1 MKSNGL
7 IIAAAL
13 CLVLPTAG
21 LAAPVKV
28 KEKIKY
34 YNIQGKTAAEFAVAM
49 SKRGPYSRQHRKRA
63 WATASRDLTYQL
75 VRKRGSKGCSI
86 RDVKVELDIVYTLP
100 KLRNARAV
108 SKRQRSKWRR
118 MFNLLSKH
126 EKVHGKLYKQFARN
140 VRNQLLR
147 MPRASSCRKLDRQA
161 GKIVNALSEKDSL
174 ANDRF
179 DLKDRRNYSLMERIY
194 TGS

>member
-1 MKSNGL
+1 MRIRSVLCAVGVCL
-7 IIAAAL
+7 ISTQ
-13 CLVLPTAG
+13 VSW
-21 LAAPVKV
+21 AAPIKV
-28 KEKIKY
+28 NEKNKFY
-34 YNIQGKTAAEFAVAM
+34 TIQGKTAPEFAVAM

-75 VRKRGSKGCSI
+75 VRKRDAKGCKI
-86 RDVKVELDIVYTLP
+86 TDVKVELDIVYTLP
-100 KLRNARAV
+100 KLRNERAV
-108 SKRQRSKWRR
+108 SKRHRSKWRR

-140 VRNQLLR
+140 VRREILR

-161 GKIVNALSEKDSL
+161 IKIVKTLSEKDSL

>member
-1 MKSNGL
+1 MNKKAL
-7 IIAAAL
+7 ILAACF
-13 CLVLPTAG
+13 CLAAPQASV
-21 LAAPVKV
+21 AAPVKV
-28 KEKIKY
+28 KEKNKFY
-34 YNIQGKTAAEFAVAM
+34 AIQGKTAAEFAVAM

-75 VRKRGSKGCSI
+75 VRKRSSKGCVV
-86 RDVKVELDIVYTLP
+86 RDVKVELEILYTLP
-100 KLRNARAV
+100 KLRNERNV

-118 MFNLLSKH
+118 MFTLLNRH

-140 VRNQLLR
+140 VRNKLLR

-161 GKIVNALSEKDSL
+161 AKIVSALSEKDSL

-179 DLKDRRNYSLMERIY
+179 DMKDRRNYLLMERIY
-194 TGS
+194 SGS